1 MMKLLIYG
9 AGVLGGN
16 LASNLYQAKQ
26 NVTLLARGKWAEA
39 IQKNG
44 LVVRNKLRMKTTVS
58 QIPVITELKPEDA
71 YDVIF
76 VVLRYTQLESVVD
89 ILRANATKNIVF
101 VGNNV
106 RTRYYAGLLPE
117 KNVLFAFALW
127 QAIGSR
133 TKSWGST

>member
-26 NVTLLARGKWAEA
+26 NVTLLAWGKWAET

-44 LVVRNKLRMKTTVS
+44 LVVRNKLRMKTTVN
-58 QIPVITELKPEDA
+58 QIPVITELKPEDV

-76 VVLRYTQLESVVD
+76 VVLRYTQL
-89 ILRANATKNIVF
+89 
-101 VGNNV
+101 
-106 RTRYYAGLLPE
+106 
-117 KNVLFAFALW
+117 
-127 QAIGSR
+127 
-133 TKSWGST
+133 